1 MPYIHWEPYQAQEA
15 VSKLLDEIKEDSL
28 KMRILRRRT
37 IEDQT
42 IPPRTPLSGI
52 GSRVDAFA
60 DPNLTMKSSDDKL
73 LTKYVF
79 KRWPLHLR
87 RTLDQYYYSYLAD
100 TKARDGDQVV
110 MRIWNRDLQRES
122 EDAAKYL
129 QSLTKYAGGVTQS
142 KKSQADGT
150 KQVNRK
156 GKTQE
161 PKVGKVHEDPPLKDE
176 NSPIVMVDQLW
187 LWVIRKGKT
196 AFLYRLSITDEMLQI
211 SSLQHFHNGDQIRR
225 TVI

>member
-1 MPYIHWEPYQAQEA
+1 M
-15 VSKLLDEIKEDSL
+15 SKLLDEIKEDTL

-37 IEDQT
+37 FEDQT
-42 IPPRTPLSGI
+42 MPPRTPLSGI
-52 GSRVDAFA
+52 GSRVDVSA
-60 DPNLTMKSSDDKL
+60 DPNLMRSNDDKL

-110 MRIWNRDLQRES
+110 MRIWNKGLQRES

-129 QSLTKYAGGVTQS
+129 QSLAKSAEGTMQS
-142 KKSQADGT
+142 NKSQGDDK
-150 KQVNRK
+150 KQVNK
-156 GKTQE
+156 TGKTQE
-161 PKVGKVHEDPPLKDE
+161 SKVGKVHEEPPLKDE
-176 NSPIVMVDQLW
+176 NCPIVMVDQLW

-196 AFLYRLSITDEMLQI
+196 YLVFS
-211 SSLQHFHNGDQIRR
+211 
-225 TVI
+225 

>member
-1 MPYIHWEPYQAQEA
+1 MPYIHWEPCRTQEA

-52 GSRVDAFA
+52 GSKVDAFT
-60 DPNLTMKSSDDKL
+60 DPNLMIGNDDKL

-129 QSLTKYAGGVTQS
+129 QSLTKSARGAIQS
-142 KKSQADGT
+142 KKNQENGT
-150 KQVNRK
+150 KQVNK
-156 GKTQE
+156 ADKTQE
-161 PKVGKVHEDPPLKDE
+161 SEVGKVHEDPPPLKDE

-196 AFLYRLSITDEMLQI
+196 AIVFTRA
-211 SSLQHFHNGDQIRR
+211 
-225 TVI
+225 

>member
-1 MPYIHWEPYQAQEA
+1 MPYIHWEPYRAQEA
-15 VSKLLDEIKEDSL
+15 VSTLLDEIKEDSL

-42 IPPRTPLSGI
+42 IPPRTPLSRI
-52 GSRVDAFA
+52 GGRVAAIA
-60 DPNLTMKSSDDKL
+60 DPNLAMINNDDKL

-129 QSLTKYAGGVTQS
+129 KSLTRSIEGALQS
-142 KKSQADGT
+142 KKSQAGGP
-150 KQVNRK
+150 KQVNK
-156 GKTQE
+156 MGKLEE
-161 PKVGKVHEDPPLKDE
+161 PNLGNVHGNSPLDE

-196 AFLYRLSITDEMLQI
+196 ILVFQLSITNEMLQI
-211 SSLQHFHNGDQIRR
+211 SSLPHFHNGDQIRR